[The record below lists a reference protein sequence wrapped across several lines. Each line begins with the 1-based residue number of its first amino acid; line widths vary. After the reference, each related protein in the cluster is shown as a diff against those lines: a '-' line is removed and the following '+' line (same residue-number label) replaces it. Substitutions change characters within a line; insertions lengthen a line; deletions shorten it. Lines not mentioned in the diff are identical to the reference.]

1 MVKVFRFLFSLDA
14 PQDISGTVLFILA
27 LLEEVP
33 WYGETEV
40 NMFGFIVWACCLFSW
55 GWRGLPIA
63 LTLAQ
68 SGFSDSRLRNI
79 RCSS

>member
-40 NMFGFIVWACCLFSW
+40 NMFGFIGLGLLFVLL
-55 GWRGLPIA
+55 GLAKAAHRLNIGPKRLQRFAIEKH
-63 LTLAQ
+63 TL
-68 SGFSDSRLRNI
+68 F
-79 RCSS
+79 